1 MKRLLTLIFS
11 FAVAFSL
18 AMPAFSQEASGT
30 QGAPKAE
37 KKAAKA
43 KKEAASAP
51 TAHTYVGEISDVM
64 CGATHKMKGSAREC
78 TLACVKGGSKY
89 AFVSKGKVYEISNQD
104 FAELEEHAGHHV
116 SLTGTKSADGKS
128 ITVDKIAMIKSSP
141 KAQAKAKA

>member
-1 MKRLLTLIFS
+1 MKRLLTLIFG

-30 QGAPKAE
+30 QAPKAE

-43 KKEAASAP
+43 SKEAASAP
-51 TAHTYVGEISDVM
+51 TAHTYSGEISDAM
-64 CGATHKMKGSAREC
+64 CGATHKMKGSPREC

-104 FAELEEHAGHHV
+104 FAGLEEHAGHHV
-116 SLTGTKSADGKS
+116 SLTGTMSADGKG
-128 ITVDKIAMIKSSP
+128 ITVDKIAMTKSLEKEKP
-141 KAQAKAKA
+141 KA